1 MNKYIIKF
9 QDGDDYKWV
18 VVPERNTIQDIEQ
31 LFNQLSIEDFKDL
44 LKEFIVN
51 DNDGKP
57 NVLDATGIV
66 VKTNKDITEINWQ
79 LYSFE

>member
-1 MNKYIIKF
+1 MNKHIIQF

-18 VVPERNTIQDIEQ
+18 VVPERNTIQEIER
-31 LFNQLSIEDFKDL
+31 LFNQLSIKDFKDL

-51 DNDGKP
+51 DKDGKP
-57 NVLDATGIV
+57 NILDATGIV
-66 VKTNKDITEINWQ
+66 VTTNKDITEINWQ

>member
-1 MNKYIIKF
+1 MNKHIIQF

-18 VVPERNTIQDIEQ
+18 VVPERNTVQDIERI
-31 LFNQLSIEDFKDL
+31 FNQLSIKDFKDL

-57 NVLDATGIV
+57 NILDATGIV
-66 VKTNKDITEINWQ
+66 VKTNKEIKEIVWQ

>member
-1 MNKYIIKF
+1 MNKHIIQF

-18 VVPERNTIQDIEQ
+18 VVPERNTIQDIER
-31 LFNQLSIEDFKDL
+31 LFDELSIEDFKDL
-44 LKEFIVN
+44 LKDFIVN

-57 NVLDATGIV
+57 NILDATGIV
-66 VKTNKDITEINWQ
+66 VKTNKEIVWQ

>member
-9 QDGDDYKWV
+9 QDKDDYKWV
-18 VVPERNTIQDIEQ
+18 IVPERNTIDDIIK

-66 VKTNKDITEINWQ
+66 VKTNKAITEINWQ

>member
-1 MNKYIIKF
+1 MNKHIIQF
-9 QDGDDYKWV
+9 QDDDDYKWV

-31 LFNQLSIEDFKDL
+31 LFNQLSIKDFKDL

-66 VKTNKDITEINWQ
+66 VKTNKNITEINWQ